1 MVSCNDIADPLYYLL
16 NIMKILLLIIE
27 LISAIGLVI
36 TVLLH
41 SAKGEGLGGIGGQ
54 ARLFN
59 AQSDMESGLRKVC
72 MEENTLVLKEQHYLL
87 IKNL

>member
-1 MVSCNDIADPLYYLL
+1 MVSCNDIADPLYYIL

-27 LISAIGLVI
+27 LVSAIGLVI

-59 AQSDMESGLRKVC
+59 VQNDMESGLRKFT
-72 MEENTLVLKEQHYLL
+72 MTLAIAFVLSAGILGVFY
-87 IKNL
+87 